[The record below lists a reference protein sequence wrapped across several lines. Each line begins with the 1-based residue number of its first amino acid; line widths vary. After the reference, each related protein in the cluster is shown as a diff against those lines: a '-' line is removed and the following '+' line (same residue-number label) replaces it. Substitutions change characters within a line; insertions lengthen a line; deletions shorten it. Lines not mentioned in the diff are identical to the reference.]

1 MQQLERGIL
10 FEDQY
15 LGVTVGGLV
24 FPHGTIMIDAP
35 LRLEDGRLWHSMLLN
50 QRRGSNR
57 LLVLLDSHPDR
68 SLGARAMEST
78 ILAHQAAGE
87 VFRDRP
93 MIFKGVNPDSGAV
106 WERYNEAIGMRWT
119 VPDITFSDRITLHW
133 GGPEVFIEHHPGPS
147 AGAIWVIVPE
157 LKIIFVGDTITI
169 EQPVFLE
176 DADLDAWLE
185 ALEVLKSTYSD
196 YQIICGRGGIADIT
210 AIRAQIRYLKRIVR
224 GMEKLADSSA
234 PPDGT
239 SKMIAPLLRTLSYSH
254 EWHDLYGQ
262 RLRHGLYKYY
272 ALHYDPTAP
281 LTESPDGDG
290 D

>member
-1 MQQLERGIL
+1 MQQIERGIL
-10 FEDQY
+10 FEERY

-24 FPHGTIMIDAP
+24 FPQGTIMIDAP
-35 LRLEDGRLWHSMLLN
+35 LRLEDVRLWQSMLLN

-93 MIFKGVNPDSGAV
+93 MIFKGLDAGSGAV
-106 WERYNEAIGMRWT
+106 WETYNESIGMRWT
-119 VPDITFSDRITLHW
+119 VPDITFSDRMTLHW
-133 GGPEVFIEHHPGPS
+133 GGPEVVIEHHPGPS
-147 AGAIWVIVPE
+147 VGAIWVIVPE
-157 LKIIFVGDTITI
+157 LKIMFVGDMVVL
-169 EQPVFLE
+169 EQPVFLA

-185 ALEVLKSTYSD
+185 ALEVLKSTYMD
-196 YQIICGRGGIADIT
+196 YQIICGRGGLADIA

-224 GMEKLADSSA
+224 GLGKLADKGAA
-234 PPDGT
+234 PNGT
-239 SKMIAPLLRTLSYSH
+239 SKMIAPLLRTLSYSQ
-254 EWHDLYGQ
+254 EWHDLYAQ
-262 RLRHGLYKYY
+262 RLRHGLYQYY
-272 ALHYDPTAP
+272 SEHYSPAAAQTQ
-281 LTESPDGDG
+281 SPDGDG